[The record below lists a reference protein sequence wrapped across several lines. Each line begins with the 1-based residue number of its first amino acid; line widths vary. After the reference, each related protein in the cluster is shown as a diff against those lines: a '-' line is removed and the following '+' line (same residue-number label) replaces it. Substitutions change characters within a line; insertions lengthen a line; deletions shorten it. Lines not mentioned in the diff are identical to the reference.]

1 MPQVMYRNKN
11 RNKTPIDY
19 DVNVYVPEEYNHDTG
34 ESYWNT
40 NQWYLHV
47 FDYNDGCHEEISSP
61 FLLTNEESFAMNF
74 IERDE
79 VDGSLDTWMSMD
91 YLMENYRSVMSDRI
105 LRYLESFPKY
115 HEDIR
120 KKVVYN

>member
-1 MPQVMYRNKN
+1 MSQTMYRNQN
-11 RNKTPIDY
+11 RDKTLIDY
-19 DVNVYVPEEYNHDTG
+19 DVNVYVLEEYNHDTG
-34 ESYWNT
+34 ESWWNT

-91 YLMENYRSVMSDRI
+91 YLMENYRPVMSDRI

-115 HEDIR
+115 YEDIR

>member
-1 MPQVMYRNKN
+1 MYRNQN
-11 RNKTPIDY
+11 RDKTLIDY
-19 DVNVYVPEEYNHDTG
+19 DVNVYVLEEY
-34 ESYWNT
+34 

-74 IERDE
+74 LERDE

-91 YLMENYRSVMSDRI
+91 YLMENYRPVMSDRI

-115 HEDIR
+115 YEDIR